1 MRPNRLFGSD
11 MVNVSLE
18 IVTRRSAPAI
28 LLPALRNA
36 ARTESNSPNNKNAA
50 ITDSK
55 VNSVRVLRLNRAAQ
69 TRWKYFMQA
78 PLRARF
84 RPLDQRALIEVQ
96 HMACVFGC
104 LRIVRDHDDGLA
116 VFAIELLQQPQD

>member
-78 PLRARF
+78 PLRAPRSLPAA
-84 RPLDQRALIEVQ
+84 RPACPYRGAAHGLRIRLPLDRA
-96 HMACVFGC
+96 
-104 LRIVRDHDDGLA
+104 
-116 VFAIELLQQPQD
+116 